1 MWWGQGG
8 GGRGVKGWGV
18 GAGGLRGG
26 GWGQGVKGQGGGGRG
41 VKGWVG
47 IASILFCNSLSL
59 DNNIVHVLLCCSSI

>member
-1 MWWGQGG
+1 MGAGG
-8 GGRGVKGWGV
+8 LRGRGV
-18 GAGGLRGG
+18 GAGGLR
-26 GWGQGVKGQGGGGRG
+26 GRG

>member
-1 MWWGQGG
+1 MCVVGAGGWG
-8 GGRGVKGWGV
+8 RGV

-26 GWGQGVKGQGGGGRG
+26 GGGQGVKGQGSGSRG

-47 IASILFCNSLSL
+47 TASILFCNSLSL

>member
-1 MWWGQGG
+1 MGG
-8 GGRGVKGWGV
+8 GGR
-18 GAGGLRGG
+18 
-26 GWGQGVKGQGGGGRG
+26 GVKGQGGGGRG

>member
-1 MWWGQGG
+1 MVKGQGDEGRGG
-8 GGRGVKGWGV
+8 GG
-18 GAGGLRGG
+18 GG
-26 GWGQGVKGQGGGGRG
+26 GWGGGGGGGGG